1 MILSK
6 TKEGGKA
13 FSLGWDNKAVESRSE
28 PMLIPRLKNIKQ
40 LCAGSDFCLALDVD
54 GTVFSWGMNE
64 SDQLGRRV
72 VVNRRNPPE
81 SPQNPD
87 KGTLEEKLER
97 AKAFAGLLPGPVGLS
112 KRVKIASVYAGTDH
126 AFAIDTNGDTWSWG
140 LNNFAQSGVVE
151 GAGNT
156 GTTIT
161 APRKVPSLVG
171 KKMKM
176 VAAGTHRSVAV
187 TEAGECLAWGRIDGG
202 TSGLDIDKL
211 AEEHPEMFIFERYK
225 PRILTKP
232 MPVPIPE
239 CVHITAGTDHTI
251 AITRD
256 GKAYSWGYNID
267 HRCGP
272 GSDEIPVAT
281 LLKSASIN
289 DRKIIWASAG
299 GHYSV
304 LAAAIETPN

>member
-1 MILSK
+1 
-6 TKEGGKA
+6 
-13 FSLGWDNKAVESRSE
+13 
-28 PMLIPRLKNIKQ
+28 MLIPSLKKIKQ

-54 GTVFSWGMNE
+54 GAVFSWGMNE

-72 VVNRRNPPE
+72 VVDRHNPPE
-81 SPQNPD
+81 CPKNPN
-87 KGTLEEKLER
+87 KGSTEEKLEK

-112 KRVKIASVYAGTDH
+112 KRVKITSVYTGTDH
-126 AFAIDTNGDTWSWG
+126 AFGIDANGDTWSWG
-140 LNNFAQSGVVE
+140 LNNFAQTGIIE

-156 GTTIT
+156 GTSIT
-161 APRKVPSLVG
+161 APRKVPSLAG
-171 KKMKM
+171 KRMKM
-176 VAAGTHRSVAV
+176 VAAGTHRSVCI

-202 TSGLDIDKL
+202 TSGLDIEKL
-211 AEEHPEMFIFERYK
+211 VEEQPDTLIFERGK
-225 PRILTKP
+225 PRILISP

-251 AITRD
+251 AVTRD
-256 GKAYSWGYNID
+256 GKVYSWGYNID

-289 DRKIIWASAG
+289 DKKIIWASAG

-304 LAAAIETPN
+304 LASKSETPN